1 MRRRTPPSPTQLVLG
16 LETGRNQPPPVVS
29 TPDLL
34 QALAD
39 LLVAAVG
46 RPARD
51 MPTREIGDEPED
63 HG

>member
-16 LETGRNQPPPVVS
+16 LETDRNRPPPAVS

-51 MPTREIGDEPED
+51 MPTRETGDEPED

>member
-1 MRRRTPPSPTQLVLG
+1 MRRRTPPAPTQLVLG
-16 LETGRNQPPPVVS
+16 LETDRNRPPPAAS

-51 MPTREIGDEPED
+51 MPIQETGDEPED

>member
-1 MRRRTPPSPTQLVLG
+1 MRRRMPPAPTQLALG
-16 LETGRNQPPPVVS
+16 LETDRNRPLPAAS

-34 QALAD
+34 QALAE

-51 MPTREIGDEPED
+51 MPIQETGDEPED

>member
-1 MRRRTPPSPTQLVLG
+1 
-16 LETGRNQPPPVVS
+16 VS

-34 QALAD
+34 QALAN

-51 MPTREIGDEPED
+51 MPNRESGDEPED

>member
-16 LETGRNQPPPVVS
+16 LETDSNRPPSVAS
-29 TPDLL
+29 TPELL

-46 RPARD
+46 RPARE
-51 MPTREIGDEPED
+51 MPTQETGDEPED